1 VVEFLRHARRSHFLR
16 HNSVFFFGA
25 VAVGALNYLY
35 YPILGR
41 LLNTAQFGEVQA
53 LISLFLQITIFLS
66 VLGLVTINVVT
77 NYASEAKRNAV
88 ILEFEKL
95 AFVLGIGLLAVTI
108 LLQGVLARFLQFDSR
123 APFIL
128 LVVALVVSV
137 PLTFRSAFLR
147 GQKRFGLASVTNLL
161 SAGGKL
167 LFAVLLVVVGLKTV
181 GAIGGLVAA
190 QLIAGGFA
198 AAWAA
203 RYGLKRRGVGGWLQL
218 PNFRLLKPELRYGLL
233 VLIGSLIIT
242 LQYSIDI
249 VVVKHYFDPHTA
261 GLYAGVASV
270 ARIVFFL
277 TASVAMVLMSL
288 VKLDAEPTK
297 NRQLL
302 VKSLVLTAI
311 VGLPV
316 VLLSLL
322 EPEKLASLLMGGA
335 YSQVAG
341 LLPKLSLAIFIVA
354 ILNVVMAYYLALR
367 QFSLALPLGIGA
379 GITYWLLYSFHA
391 SLEAIVNSLL
401 IGSAVML
408 CAISVWAARR
418 HLKEGV

>member
-1 VVEFLRHARRSHFLR
+1 MVGLLRHARRSHFLR
-16 HNSVFFFGA
+16 HNSVFLLSA

-66 VLGLVTINVVT
+66 VLGLVAINVVT

-88 ILEFEKL
+88 ILELEKL
-95 AFVLGIGLLAVTI
+95 ALVLGLGLLAATI
-108 LLQGVLARFLQFDSR
+108 LLQGLLARFLQFDSR

-128 LVVALVVSV
+128 LVIALVVSV
-137 PLTFRSAFLR
+137 PLTFRGAFLR
-147 GQKRFGLASVTNLL
+147 GKQHFGLAAIASLL

-167 LFAVLLVVVGLKTV
+167 LFAVLLVVVGLKTA

-190 QLIAGGFA
+190 QLVAGGFA
-198 AAWAA
+198 AIWAA
-203 RYGLKRRGVGGWLQL
+203 KYGLRKAANVSWLQL
-218 PNFRLLKPELRYGLL
+218 PNFRLLAPELRYGLL

-249 VVVKHYFDPHTA
+249 LIVKHYFDPHTA

-288 VKLDAEPTK
+288 VKVGATPAQ

-302 VKSLVLTAI
+302 LKSLALTAI

-316 VLLSLL
+316 VALSIFD
-322 EPEKLASLLMGGA
+322 PSRLASLLMGSA
-335 YSQVAG
+335 YSQVAD
-341 LLPKLSLAIFIVA
+341 LLPKLSLAIFMVA
-354 ILNVVMAYYLALR
+354 IVNVLVAYYLALR
-367 QFSLALPLGIGA
+367 RFSLALPLGIGA

-401 IGSAVML
+401 IGSVAML
-408 CAISVWAARR
+408 CAISVWAAGR
-418 HLKEGV
+418 HLKESV